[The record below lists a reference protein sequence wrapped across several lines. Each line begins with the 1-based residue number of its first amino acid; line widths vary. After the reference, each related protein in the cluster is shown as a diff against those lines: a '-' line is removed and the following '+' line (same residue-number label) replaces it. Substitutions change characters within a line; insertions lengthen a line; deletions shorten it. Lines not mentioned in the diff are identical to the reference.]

1 MDTGAVGITMGR
13 NIWGHP
19 NVTGMTAAHAAII
32 HDDESVEKAYRY
44 IQ

>member
-19 NVTGMTAAHAAII
+19 NVTGMTAALAGII
-32 HDDESVEKAYRY
+32 HNEESVETAYRH